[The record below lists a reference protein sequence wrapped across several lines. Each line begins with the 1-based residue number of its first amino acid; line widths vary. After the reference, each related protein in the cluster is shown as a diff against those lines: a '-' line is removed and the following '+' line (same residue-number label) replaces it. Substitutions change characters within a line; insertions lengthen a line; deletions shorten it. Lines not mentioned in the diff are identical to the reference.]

1 MVTEQSTLVTRVIRL
16 WGMRRESAK
25 TQGSGPGVSLTARRK
40 VIDVMSGGGPSH
52 ANTVTYNGDDIS

>member
-25 TQGSGPGVSLTARRK
+25 TPGSGPGVSLTARRK

-52 ANTVTYNGDDIS
+52 VNTVT